1 MAQEIKDQGY
11 VKIDKLNL
19 LAQGKT
25 LDLMNYT
32 NRIDIYESILSPGV
46 ICELI
51 ISDAITIYSSF
62 MTGSKI
68 EISFT
73 THEGSPPVEYTFKII
88 KKDDIGSPRND
99 KAVVY
104 RVTSVTEETYTA
116 ANIKNLPL
124 VRGKDVL
131 VEEPVLAMLNALN
144 SKKELFLEKTT
155 GLHSVSSAGITP
167 FDFINRL
174 RMIAVSA
181 KYKASAF
188 VFFENKHGF
197 TFKCLE
203 TLVEE
208 GLSGIGDKL
217 YIYHPAANLDVTGS
231 NWRTILGAKQIQIGN
246 ENVAGLIGGNKNVSS
261 QFDVHTGEL
270 IKYDNDVAASFESIS
285 MNENSSWIDT
295 RRMSEYHDDGRQS
308 VVLYDS
314 SSDKH
319 QVAEKDNYLPYYIAK
334 FLTVIQHI
342 TVYGD
347 STVTI
352 GDIIKVR
359 FPERSGL
366 TEAVELDQNLSGNY
380 MVCKCRHSIILGGA
394 FPMYFQGLEIIK
406 DGVGGDMPT

>member
-11 VKIDKLNL
+11 VKIDKFNL

-25 LDLMNYT
+25 LDLLNYT

-46 ICELI
+46 ICEVI

-62 MTGSKI
+62 ITGNKI

-88 KKDDIGSPRND
+88 KMDDIGATRND

-104 RVTSVTEETYTA
+104 RITAVTEETYTA

-124 VRGKDVL
+124 VRSKDVL
-131 VEEPVLAMLNALN
+131 VEEPVLAMLNAIG
-144 SKKELFLEKTT
+144 SEKEVFMEKTT
-155 GLHSVSSAGITP
+155 GLHSVSSANMTP
-167 FDFINRL
+167 FQFIDYL
-174 RMIAVSA
+174 RRIAVSS

-188 VFFENKHGF
+188 VFYENKYGF
-197 TFKCLE
+197 HFKCLE
-203 TLVEE
+203 TIVEE
-208 GLSGIGDKL
+208 GLTGIGDKC

-231 NWRTILGAKQIQIGN
+231 NWRSIIGAKQIQIGN

-270 IKYDNDVAASFESIS
+270 IKYDNDATSSFESIS
-285 MNENSSWIDT
+285 MNEDSSWIDT
-295 RRMSEYHDDGRQS
+295 KRMSQYQDDGRQS
-308 VVLYDS
+308 VLIYDS

-347 STVTI
+347 SSVTI

-366 TEAVELDQNLSGNY
+366 TGPVELDQNLSGNY
-380 MVCKCRHSIILGGA
+380 LVCKARHCIVFGGSM
-394 FPMYFQGLEIIK
+394 PLYFQGLEIVK
-406 DGVGGDMPT
+406 DGVGGTMPS